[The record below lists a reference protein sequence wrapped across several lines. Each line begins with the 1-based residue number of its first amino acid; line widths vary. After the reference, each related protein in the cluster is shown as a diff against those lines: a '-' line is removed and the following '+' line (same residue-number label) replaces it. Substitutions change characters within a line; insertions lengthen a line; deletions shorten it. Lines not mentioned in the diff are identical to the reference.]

1 MSFGLKKGQ
10 KKPNQE
16 GGKIQGL
23 GTGTSDDVQK
33 TVPSGTYIMPADS
46 TAQIGEQNLAQMGQ
60 DQPVDV
66 NVSNG
71 EFEMTPEQVHAV
83 GAQALDQLKEQTHT
97 PSGLPQTIMDQ
108 PGEKPKLFFRDG
120 GLVEDEW
127 KRNLKTQSQ
136 SQSNLGSGQPR
147 SGFNQTSTATTQT
160 DNKNIQ
166 FPTAQPKVNTPAVAP
181 IQASTQQ
188 VQPKGQSQSSGW
200 GIGKTAKTF
209 LAPEHD
215 NGAWN
220 PVGGLVNTATG
231 LGKGLIG
238 GAGALAAGAGE
249 GARSTAA
256 WIGGANNPNRGN
268 MVAPS
273 AEFSGQG
280 FDQARLGMRQ
290 MFGLTP
296 RTDTE
301 TPASTSQTASVV
313 KAANTQPLK
322 TTATSAGATATP
334 NKAAAAVTPSFND
347 QLNDAMYGSAGGER
361 TAQSASS
368 NVSPYAIQQKG
379 NSFSYANPGAA
390 AQARAAGIPELQS
403 SGFSGG
409 ITPSRDPQ
417 GVKNFMANTREMGPS
432 EQQIQAA
439 VAQRMSPQGQGFG
452 AFRQP
457 QAPQRSEFDEAERK
471 ALFRDASTVIKGARG
486 LTGGQ
491 LRLRQQLIDGEAN
504 LANQRYI
511 TDANNATSIQNN
523 TEDNSANILQT
534 GMRESGQNTRHAA
547 SLGQDNYQ
555 FNTDFGLKQRQQNL
569 TEKKEGFGIRQAE
582 RAEKLH
588 EMYDKAETDEQRQSI
603 QARIDRLTGAK
614 EQNGRDRYM
623 TVGGGQEWDQNANVM
638 VNRPQQIFDTQTQQ
652 YLNTSPS
659 SNSIPKPGE
668 IREGYRYKG
677 GDPSQQSSWESI

>member
-16 GGKIQGL
+16 GGKIQGP

-33 TVPSGTYIMPADS
+33 TVPNGTYIMPADS
-46 TAQIGEQNLAQMGQ
+46 TAQIGEQNLEQLGQ
-60 DQPVDV
+60 GKPLDV

-83 GAQALDQLKEQTHT
+83 GAQALDQMKDQTHT

-120 GLVEDEW
+120 GVVEDEW

-136 SQSNLGSGQPR
+136 PQGSLGAGQPR
-147 SGFNQTSTATTQT
+147 SGFNQPSTATALT

-166 FPTAQPKVNTPAVAP
+166 FPTAQPKVNAPAVAP
-181 IQASTQQ
+181 TQVSTQQ
-188 VQPKGQSQSSGW
+188 VQPKEQSQSGGW

-231 LGKGLIG
+231 LGKGLLG

-256 WIGGANNPNRGN
+256 WISGANNPNRGN
-268 MVAPS
+268 MVAPG

-290 MFGLTP
+290 MFGLSGINSGTENQIQPAAKVASAVSSTP
-296 RTDTE
+296 KNNAAQQKTN
-301 TPASTSQTASVV
+301 TA
-313 KAANTQPLK
+313 
-322 TTATSAGATATP
+322 
-334 NKAAAAVTPSFND
+334 PSFND
-347 QLNDAMYGSAGGER
+347 QLNDAMYGSAVGER

-403 SGFSGG
+403 SGFAGG

-417 GVKNFMANTREMGPS
+417 GVKKFMANTREMGAS

-439 VAQRMSPQGQGFG
+439 VAQIMNPQGQGFG
-452 AFRQP
+452 AIRQP
-457 QAPQRSEFDEAERK
+457 QTPQSTPEQDAAIRVALK
-471 ALFRDASTVIKGARG
+471 AASTPYKGMNG
-486 LTGGQ
+486 ELTNKQISNLFGF
-491 LRLRQQLIDGEAN
+491 RKNEADRDSS
-504 LANQRYI
+504 RYT

-523 TEDNSANILQT
+523 GMNNAASILQT
-534 GMRESGQNTRHAA
+534 GMREDGQNLRHGA
-547 SLGQDNYQ
+547 SLAQDNYQ

-569 TEKKEGFGIRQAE
+569 TEKKEGFGVRQAE
-582 RAEKLH
+582 RAEKLY
-588 EMYDKAETDEQRQSI
+588 EMYDRAENDEQRQSI

-623 TVGGGQEWDQNANVM
+623 AVGGGQEWDQNANVM
-638 VNRPQQIFDTQTQQ
+638 INRPQQIFDTQTQQ

-677 GDPSQQSSWESI
+677 GDPSQQSSWEAV

>member
-16 GGKIQGL
+16 GGKIQGP

-33 TVPSGTYIMPADS
+33 TVPNGTYIMPADS
-46 TAQIGEQNLAQMGQ
+46 TAQIGEQNLEQLGQ
-60 DQPVDV
+60 GKPLDI

-71 EFEMTPEQVHAV
+71 EFQMTPEQVHAV
-83 GAQALDQLKEQTHT
+83 GAQALDQMKEQTHT
-97 PSGLPQTIMDQ
+97 PSGLPHTIMDQ

-136 SQSNLGSGQPR
+136 PQSNLGSGQPR
-147 SGFNQTSTATTQT
+147 SGFNQPSTATTLT

-166 FPTAQPKVNTPAVAP
+166 FPTAQPKVNVPKVTPT
-181 IQASTQQ
+181 QASTQQ
-188 VQPKGQSQSSGW
+188 VQPKEQPQSSGW
-200 GIGKTAKTF
+200 GISKTAKAF

-220 PVGGLVNTATG
+220 PLGGLVNTATG

-249 GARSTAA
+249 GVRSTAA
-256 WIGGANNPNRGN
+256 WIGGANNLNRGN

-301 TPASTSQTASVV
+301 TPASTSQTATVV

-322 TTATSAGATATP
+322 TAATSAGATATP
-334 NKAAAAVTPSFND
+334 NKAAAVTPSFNN
-347 QLNDAMYGSAGGER
+347 QLNDAMYGSAVGEQMVQP
-361 TAQSASS
+361 AAS
-368 NVSPYAIQQKG
+368 NASPYAIQQKG

-403 SGFSGG
+403 SGFAGG

-417 GVKNFMANTREMGPS
+417 GVKNFMVNTREMGPS

-439 VAQRMSPQGQGFG
+439 IGQQMNPQGFG
-452 AFRQP
+452 LRYPDRPQMTDEQVNERRQLVRDIS
-457 QAPQRSEFDEAERK
+457 AP
-471 ALFRDASTVIKGARG
+471 IKGARG
-486 LTGGQ
+486 LTS
-491 LRLRQQLIDGEAN
+491 
-504 LANQRYI
+504 NQRAQLVELNQGDQNRAVQMYN
-511 TDANNATSIQNN
+511 TDANNMTSVQNN
-523 TEDNSANILQT
+523 STNNAASILQT
-534 GMRESGQNTRHAA
+534 SMRENGQNMRHGA
-547 SLGQDNYQ
+547 SLAQDGEQ
-555 FNTDFGLKQRQQNL
+555 FNANFGLKAREQNL
-569 TEKKEGFGIRQAE
+569 NEKKEGFGIRQAE
-582 RAEKLH
+582 RVEKLH
-588 EMYDKAETDEQRQSI
+588 EMYDKAQTDEQRQSI
-603 QARIDRLTGAK
+603 QQRINRLTGAK
-614 EQNGRDRYM
+614 DQNGRDRYM

-638 VNRPQQIFDTQTQQ
+638 INRPQQIFDTQTQQ
-652 YLNTSPS
+652 YLNTSTS
-659 SNSIPKPGE
+659 SNNMPRPGE

-677 GDPSQQSSWESI
+677 GDPSQQSSWETV